1 MADVSSQQVPHPAGE
16 RLHEFLLAAVRTGP
30 DRPAVVE
37 YAGPGDIRTTS
48 YRQLARLAEEYA
60 DALAGAGLRVGD
72 RVILQ
77 SDTSYPAIA
86 MLIACSSLGAAFV
99 PVGPRTPAHRLEW
112 ITGTVRPALHLRAE
126 DPPPGHRSPQVAS
139 GVFGPDGIRFEPRP
153 ATGRGGG
160 GWRLGVETDP
170 AYVIFTSGTTGH
182 PKGVVMSHRG
192 VVAFYRGM
200 LGCDLVE
207 ATDRVATTSPLQ
219 FDFSLLD
226 IGLALGSG
234 AAVVPVPRALLPWP
248 RRFLRVLAETAATQV
263 NGVPSVWRQPLLREP
278 AMLAELR
285 QIRGVL
291 FCGEEFPAHEV
302 RRLQEL
308 LPKARLTNCYG
319 STESMACSFAEVPS
333 PLPDGQSRL
342 PIGTAHAGAE
352 LMLVG
357 EDGSPVEGAG
367 MPGEL
372 HLRSPALFLGYW
384 DDEPATRRALVPDP
398 VAPWTGQKVLRTGD
412 LAYRD
417 DRGDFYFCGRV
428 DSQVQIH
435 GNRVELREIEHRL
448 LSCPGVANAVAL
460 VVDDPDGVPLLA
472 AVVVP
477 DRADGCVDDAV
488 LLSHCRD
495 ALPDYMIPQRVEVVS
510 ELPCTQNGKTDRKEL
525 AAWCRTARP
534 TSKG

>member
-1 MADVSSQQVPHPAGE
+1 
-16 RLHEFLLAAVRTGP
+16 
-30 DRPAVVE
+30 
-37 YAGPGDIRTTS
+37 
-48 YRQLARLAEEYA
+48 
-60 DALAGAGLRVGD
+60 
-72 RVILQ
+72 
-77 SDTSYPAIA
+77 
-86 MLIACSSLGAAFV
+86 
-99 PVGPRTPAHRLEW
+99 
-112 ITGTVRPALHLRAE
+112 
-126 DPPPGHRSPQVAS
+126 
-139 GVFGPDGIRFEPRP
+139 VFGPDGVRFERRP
-153 ATGRGGG
+153 AAGRGGG
-160 GWRLGVETDP
+160 WRHGTETDP
-170 AYVIFTSGTTGH
+170 AYVIFTSGTTGR

-192 VVAFYRGM
+192 VVSFYRGM
-200 LGCDLVE
+200 LGCGLVD

-248 RRFLRVLAETAATQV
+248 RRFLRVLAETGATQV
-263 NGVPSVWRQPLLREP
+263 DGVPSIWRQPLLREP

-291 FCGEEFPAHEV
+291 FCGEEFPPHEV

-308 LPKARLTNCYG
+308 LPQARLTNCYG
-319 STESMACSFAEVPS
+319 STESMACSFAEVPR
-333 PLPDGQSRL
+333 PLPDSQDRL
-342 PIGTAHAGAE
+342 SIGTAHAGAE

-367 MPGEL
+367 VPGEL

-384 DDEPATRRALVPDP
+384 DDEQATRKALVPDP

-417 DRGDFYFCGRV
+417 ERGDFYFCGRV

-448 LSCPGVANAVAL
+448 LSCPGVASAVAL
-460 VVDDPDGVPLLA
+460 VVDEPDGGPLLA

-477 DRADGCVDDAV
+477 DRAEGSVAGPVVDDTV

-495 ALPDYMIPQRVEVVS
+495 ALPDYMIPQRLAVVS
-510 ELPCTQNGKTDRKEL
+510 ELPRTQNGKTDRKEL
-525 AAWCRTARP
+525 AAWCRSARP